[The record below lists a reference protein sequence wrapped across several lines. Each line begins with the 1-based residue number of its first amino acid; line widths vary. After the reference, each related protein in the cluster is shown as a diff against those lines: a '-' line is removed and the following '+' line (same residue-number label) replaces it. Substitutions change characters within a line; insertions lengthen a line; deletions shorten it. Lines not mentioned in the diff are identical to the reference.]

1 MNLLNKGI
9 LFFIIIFISN
19 FIAAQNAPN
28 VSTQTLSQKTK
39 TTELKRVLKKRPFLV
54 DVRTPEEFA
63 QGSVK
68 GAVNIPLDQIQNQ
81 LPKFKSKKN
90 IVVFCR
96 TGNRSTQA
104 KAILEQNGFNNITN
118 GGTWQDV
125 NAIINSK
132 YHAKIVQF
140 ETD

>member
-1 MNLLNKGI
+1 MNLVKKGI

-19 FIAAQNAPN
+19 FIAAQNTPN
-28 VSTQTLSQKTK
+28 VLTQTLSQKAK

-54 DVRTPEEFA
+54 DVRTPDEFA
-63 QGSVK
+63 QGTVK

-81 LPKFKSKKN
+81 LPKFKGKKN

-104 KAILEQNGFNNITN
+104 KAILEQNGFTNITN

-125 NAIINSK
+125 NAIINK
-132 YHAKIVQF
+132 
-140 ETD
+140 